1 MNAGSPKRSTLPAMA
16 FPNVFSLPR
25 PLIGALYLTGYVALD
40 WVSFIHPFA
49 SFGITPWNPFTGL
62 SFVLVL
68 LFGQRFLPILFVAP
82 VLADLAVRRF
92 PFPWPVELA
101 TALVIGAG
109 YSAALIYLLRPQTRF
124 NPALPSMRDL
134 LRLLLCA
141 GVSATVV
148 ACGYVG
154 VLLGAGFVQRGDF
167 FAAALR
173 LWVGDMIGVAVVT
186 PLALIFFARG
196 RLLPA
201 SKETAAQILAIVA
214 ALALVF
220 AFAEKHH
227 FQLFYVLFL
236 PIVWMAV
243 RTGLEGVTV
252 GILLTQVGLIVGVQ
266 SLPAEEI
273 DVTAFQALMLV
284 LTLTGLIAGM
294 VVTEHRRV
302 QFQVR
307 LHQDSLARLARL
319 GSMGELAAAVAHEI
333 NQPLTAAGTYAR
345 LVVDTLRDGNRDDR
359 TAIETA
365 DKAASQVERAAAV
378 VRRLRALI
386 RLDQSGRAP
395 ASATHI
401 VNETLALCQPD
412 LDRHNIR
419 TRVNI
424 DANVPSVIVDVLQI
438 EQVLLNLMR
447 NAIDAMQASGPGGV
461 ITIEASRSASGAVE
475 VRVRD
480 TGPGFPAE
488 VVSEQFLP
496 LSSTKEEGLGIG
508 LSLSRSIVESHG
520 GNLTLGG
527 DAQGA
532 VVAFTLPADAHG

>member
-1 MNAGSPKRSTLPAMA
+1 MA

-25 PLIGALYLTGYVALD
+25 PLIGAVYLAGYVALD

-68 LFGQRFLPILFVAP
+68 LFGQRFIPLLFVAP
-82 VLADLAVRRF
+82 VLADFAVRRF

-141 GVSATVV
+141 GVSATFV

-154 VLLGAGFVQRGDF
+154 VLLGAGFLQRADF
-167 FAAALR
+167 FAATLR

-186 PLALIFFARG
+186 PLALILFARG

-220 AFAEKHH
+220 VFAEKHH

-252 GILLTQVGLIVGVQ
+252 GILLTQIGLIVGVQ
-266 SLPAEEI
+266 SLPAEEF

-345 LVVDTLRDGNRDDR
+345 LVVDTLREGTPDDR

-365 DKAASQVERAAAV
+365 DKAAMQVERAAAV

-395 ASATHI
+395 VSMSHI

-419 TRVNI
+419 TRVII
-424 DANVPSVIVDVLQI
+424 DPDVPSVMVDVLQV

-447 NAIDAMQASGPGGV
+447 NAIDAMQASGPGGL
-461 ITIEASRSASGAVE
+461 ITIEVSRSADAGAVE

-496 LSSTKEEGLGIG
+496 LSSTKDEGLGIG

-520 GNLTLGG
+520 GTLTLGG
-527 DAQGA
+527 NAQGA
-532 VVAFTLPADAHG
+532 VVTFTLPADSHG